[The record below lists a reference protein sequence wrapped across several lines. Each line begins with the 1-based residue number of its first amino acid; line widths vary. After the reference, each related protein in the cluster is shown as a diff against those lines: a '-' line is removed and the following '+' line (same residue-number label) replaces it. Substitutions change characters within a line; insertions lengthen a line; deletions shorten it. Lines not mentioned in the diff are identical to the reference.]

1 VLAET
6 WPILLDFDGP
16 VTPLYVGGRNQR
28 LSDRMRAALIG
39 ADIRLPED
47 ISNTV
52 DPLAVLRWSALH
64 VPAPLTDEVEQ
75 LCTAGEVELAQ
86 KAQPTPGAHD
96 LLDTCHRVGRPVVLV
111 SNNAPET
118 IHAYLDRFGLQ
129 QLVAGVVGRSHG
141 HPELMKPHP
150 DAIERALRLLRQP
163 ASSCAFVGDSV
174 SDIQVSHL
182 TGVRSIGFAKHP
194 RRGQELGA
202 AEADA
207 LVVTIQELVDAVA
220 QIHIDA
226 GSRSICSC
234 PELGRQQDR

>member
-1 VLAET
+1 MSAVATDERLARVLAET

-16 VTPLYVGGRNQR
+16 VTPLYVGGRNER

-47 ISNTV
+47 ISSTV
-52 DPLAVLRWSALH
+52 DPLAFLRWTALH
-64 VPAPLTDEVEQ
+64 VPAPLADAVER
-75 LCTAGEVELAQ
+75 LCTAGEVELAEE
-86 KAQPTPGAHD
+86 AQPTPGAHE
-96 LLDTCHRVGRPVVLV
+96 LLVACEQAGRPVVVV

-118 IHAYLDRFGLQ
+118 IDAYLNRFGLQ
-129 QLVAGVVGRSHG
+129 QMVAGIVGRSHG

-194 RRGQELGA
+194 RRGKELLA

-207 LVVTIQELVDAVA
+207 LVVTIQELADAIG
-220 QIHIDA
+220 QT
-226 GSRSICSC
+226 
-234 PELGRQQDR
+234 PDRGDL